1 MADVSTGFQRETF
14 AADTTIF
21 RAGDAG
27 EAAYVIDSGCVEIL
41 LGPEGAQRRIE
52 VLAEGAMFGEIA
64 LLDGLPRSAT
74 VRTLVPTR
82 LIRIDR
88 SHIEGLLQQADPV
101 VQYLVKVLLDRV
113 RSERAARLEL
123 EGFERQPPRST
134 PELDPDERLH
144 MAALRT
150 LSLAQSLS
158 DGLRLGQLEV
168 HYQPIVWLSDGRVAG
183 LEALVR
189 WRHPALGLIS
199 PDEFIPLAEKTGLIH
214 RVGEFVMQRAAAD
227 WAQLR
232 GLCWG
237 QVGAPAFMSVNLSAP
252 ELCAP
257 GALQRIQA
265 CLAEHRMRPDELH
278 IELTESIV
286 ISSVEVV
293 THVVQ
298 GLRGLGVGVALDD
311 FGTGYAGLGYL
322 QTLPFSCLKIDRS
335 FVERLHRVERS
346 FHIVKSALELSA
358 LLGMSTIAE
367 GIEDAE
373 TGEVL
378 RRMGCTFAQG
388 FFFARPMLL
397 DDLLPWLQARAAVA
411 PDRTV

>member
-1 MADVSTGFQRETF
+1 MADVSTGFQREAF

-88 SHIEGLLQQADPV
+88 GHIEGLLQQADSV

-123 EGFERQPPRST
+123 EGFERQPLRSVS
-134 PELDPDERLH
+134 EIDPDERLH

-214 RVGEFVMQRAAAD
+214 RVGDFVLQRAAAD

-232 GLCWG
+232 GLCRG
-237 QVGAPAFMSVNLSAP
+237 QAGAPAFMSVNLSAP

-257 GALQRIQA
+257 AAMQRIQA
-265 CLAEHRMRPDELH
+265 CLAEHQMRPDELH

-298 GLRGLGVGVALDD
+298 GLRGLGVGVVLDD

-335 FVERLHRVERS
+335 FVERLHRAERS

-358 LLGMSTIAE
+358 LLGMSTVAE

-397 DDLLPWLQARAAVA
+397 ADLLPWLQARADVA
-411 PDRTV
+411 PDSAG

>member
-134 PELDPDERLH
+134 PELD
-144 MAALRT
+144 
-150 LSLAQSLS
+150 
-158 DGLRLGQLEV
+158 
-168 HYQPIVWLSDGRVAG
+168 
-183 LEALVR
+183 
-189 WRHPALGLIS
+189 
-199 PDEFIPLAEKTGLIH
+199 
-214 RVGEFVMQRAAAD
+214 
-227 WAQLR
+227 
-232 GLCWG
+232 
-237 QVGAPAFMSVNLSAP
+237 
-252 ELCAP
+252 
-257 GALQRIQA
+257 
-265 CLAEHRMRPDELH
+265 
-278 IELTESIV
+278 
-286 ISSVEVV
+286 
-293 THVVQ
+293 
-298 GLRGLGVGVALDD
+298 
-311 FGTGYAGLGYL
+311 
-322 QTLPFSCLKIDRS
+322 
-335 FVERLHRVERS
+335 
-346 FHIVKSALELSA
+346 
-358 LLGMSTIAE
+358 
-367 GIEDAE
+367 
-373 TGEVL
+373 
-378 RRMGCTFAQG
+378 
-388 FFFARPMLL
+388 
-397 DDLLPWLQARAAVA
+397 
-411 PDRTV
+411 